1 MRIVGWNIHGF
12 GRKTQIKELARKE
25 AVDVLFLQETIRQ
38 DFTDQELRSL
48 VNGEVFHWQW
58 RSAVGHSGGML
69 LGLRDDM
76 FEVGGVDQG
85 RFFLSA
91 TVMHRNARFKFEL
104 IGVYGPADHAMSALF
119 LAELESKVQSSQF
132 PVVIIGDFNLIQGP
146 QDKNNNNIN
155 WPLVNAFNECIANL
169 ALKEISRSG
178 ARFTWSNRQSNP
190 VRSVLDRVLISA
202 KWEQQFPLSS
212 LRALPSIGSDHA
224 PLVLDSR
231 ENVVCRSQR
240 FFFQTQW
247 FELHGFG
254 EMLHQWWVDHAAQI
268 TRSRG
273 PIDWW
278 HSQSAALRQF
288 LRGWGANQ
296 GKRLRM
302 LKSDILARIQVLD
315 DKADGQ
321 GLDEEGWGLRYYLE
335 DQLLEIL
342 SAEEEYWCQRGRL
355 QWTL

>member
-1 MRIVGWNIHGF
+1 
-12 GRKTQIKELARKE
+12 
-25 AVDVLFLQETIRQ
+25 
-38 DFTDQELRSL
+38 
-48 VNGEVFHWQW
+48 
-58 RSAVGHSGGML
+58 ML

-91 TVMHRNARFKFEL
+91 TVLHRNARFKFEL
-104 IGVYGPADHAMSALF
+104 IGVYGPADHALFVLF

-132 PVVIIGDFNLIQGP
+132 PVVIIGDFNLIRGP

-155 WPLVNAFNECIANL
+155 WPLVNAFNEFIANL

-190 VRSVLDRVLISA
+190 VRSVLDRVLVSA
-202 KWEQQFPLSS
+202 EWEQQFPLSS

-224 PLVLDSR
+224 PLVLDSG

-247 FELHGFG
+247 FELHGFR
-254 EMLHQWWVDHAAQI
+254 EILYQWWVDHAAQI

-278 HSQSAALRQF
+278 HSQSAALCQF

-296 GKRLRM
+296 GK
-302 LKSDILARIQVLD
+302 
-315 DKADGQ
+315 G
-321 GLDEEGWGLRYYLE
+321 
-335 DQLLEIL
+335 
-342 SAEEEYWCQRGRL
+342 
-355 QWTL
+355 